1 VALQINAAGT
11 TTKLVFDG
19 SASPLSAGT
28 GPYTIFARVRRD
40 TDTGGREWLVSLGNG
55 GAYTGFSVAGSDS
68 FTKFDWNQG
77 DVTLA
82 TATVG
87 TWMNLAQ
94 VVTAGNLCTAYDGTS
109 STLTSASAAANL
121 GSALQLLTIG
131 VYPFSNAEYGR
142 FTIDDLRVWS
152 AALSQAELESEAESA
167 TPVRTS
173 NLWDTWEFAS
183 GSLLASTS
191 GTKNLT
197 ATGSDYAFA
206 AGPLDGSGSSVA
218 RLAAYYRMLRSA

>member
-1 VALQINAAGT
+1 VALQINAAPT
-11 TTKLVFDG
+11 ATTKLVFDG

-28 GPYTIFARVRRD
+28 GPYTIFVRIRRD
-40 TDTGGREWLVSLGNG
+40 TDTAGREWLVSLGNG
-55 GAYTGFSVAGSDS
+55 GAYTGFSVASSDS

-77 DVTLA
+77 DVSLA
-82 TATVG
+82 TATIG

-94 VVTAGNLCTAYDGTS
+94 VVSAGNLCTAYYGTS

-142 FTIDDLRVWS
+142 FTIDDLRIWS
-152 AALSQAELESEAESA
+152 AALSQADLEAEAASA
-167 TPVRTS
+167 TPVRTA
-173 NLWDTWEFAS
+173 NLWAAYEFGS

-206 AGPLDGSGSSVA
+206 AGPLDGGGSQSVVPHFMQHY
-218 RLAAYYRMLRSA
+218 LG